1 MARVPRGMTISMGIL
16 DRLFGRRTPSA
27 GSYSSSPPWGTP
39 APQQQPPGPYA
50 NNEQPSSQQAARD
63 AEAVRRYRYLL
74 RTAPP
79 EAIEQAHAEAFEQL
93 SPDQRRQV
101 LQQLSEQVPERERSR
116 ADDPASL
123 ARMATRAELRQPGVL
138 VQVLGPGGYGPGYGR
153 GYGGGYGGGYGYGGG
168 FGGGFGGGGM
178 GMGMGGMLAGGLLA
192 SVAGSFIGTAIADEF
207 FDHDQYDAFN
217 QSIGDV
223 GDAGGDPGSGIDFD
237 NSNVD
242 TSGVDDQNF
251 ADTGGD
257 AGYDSGYDDGG
268 GSDFGDFG
276 DGGGD
281 FGGGDW

>member
-1 MARVPRGMTISMGIL
+1 MGIL
-16 DRLFGRRTPSA
+16 DRLFGRRTRSA
-27 GSYSSSPPWGTP
+27 DSPAYGSSPSWGTP
-39 APQQQPPGPYA
+39 PSQQPSGPYA

-101 LQQLSEQVPERERSR
+101 LQQLSQQVPEHERGRS
-116 ADDPASL
+116 DDPASL

-153 GYGGGYGGGYGYGGG
+153 GYGYGGGYGGG
-168 FGGGFGGGGM
+168 FGGMGGFGGGGM
-178 GMGMGGMLAGGLLA
+178 GMGMGGMIAGSLLA

-223 GDAGGDPGSGIDFD
+223 DTGAAGGDAGSGIDFD

-242 TSGVDDQNF
+242 TSGVDDQSF
-251 ADTGGD
+251 ADTGGGSGD
-257 AGYDSGYDDGG
+257 SGYDPGYDDGG

-276 DGGGD
+276 DGGD

>member
-1 MARVPRGMTISMGIL
+1 MEGVAGGMTISMGIL

-27 GSYSSSPPWGTP
+27 GSGSYGSQPAWGTP
-39 APQQQPPGPYA
+39 AQQQPQQASGPYA
-50 NNEQPSSQQAARD
+50 NNEQPSPQQAGPD
-63 AEAVRRYRYLL
+63 VEAIRRYRYLL

-101 LQQLSEQVPERERSR
+101 LQQLSEGMPEYERAHS
-116 ADDPASL
+116 DDPASL

-153 GYGGGYGGGYGYGGG
+153 GYGGGSGGGYGGG
-168 FGGGFGGGGM
+168 FGGFGGGGM
-178 GMGMGGMLAGGLLA
+178 GMGMGGMIAGSLLA

-207 FDHDQYDAFN
+207 FDNDQYEAFN

-223 GDAGGDPGSGIDFD
+223 DTGDSGGDPGSDIDFD

-242 TSGVDDQNF
+242 TSGVDDQSF
-251 ADTGGD
+251 ADPGG
-257 AGYDSGYDDGG
+257 AGYEDDGG

-276 DGGGD
+276 DGGD

>member
-101 LQQLSEQVPERERSR
+101 LQQLSQQVPEHERAR
-116 ADDPASL
+116 NDDPASL

-153 GYGGGYGGGYGYGGG
+153 GYGYGGGYGGG
-168 FGGGFGGGGM
+168 FGGMGGFGGGGM
-178 GMGMGGMLAGGLLA
+178 GMGMGGMIAGSLLA

-223 GDAGGDPGSGIDFD
+223 DTGDTGGDTGSDTGSDINFD

-242 TSGVDDQNF
+242 TSGVEDQSF
-251 ADTGGD
+251 ADT
-257 AGYDSGYDDGG
+257 
-268 GSDFGDFG
+268 
-276 DGGGD
+276 
-281 FGGGDW
+281 

>member
-1 MARVPRGMTISMGIL
+1 MGIL
-16 DRLFGRRTPSA
+16 DRLFGRRSTP
-27 GSYSSSPPWGTP
+27 GSQTYGSSGSSPSWGTP
-39 APQQQPPGPYA
+39 APQQPSGPYA
-50 NNEQPSSQQAARD
+50 NNEQPSPQQAARD
-63 AEAVRRYRYLL
+63 TEAIRRYRYLL

-101 LQQLSEQVPERERSR
+101 LQQLSQQVPEHERAR
-116 ADDPASL
+116 NDDPASL

-153 GYGGGYGGGYGYGGG
+153 GYGYGGGYGSG
-168 FGGGFGGGGM
+168 FGGMGGFGGGGM
-178 GMGMGGMLAGGLLA
+178 GMGMGGMIAGSLLA

-223 GDAGGDPGSGIDFD
+223 DTGDTGGDTGSDTGSDINFD

-242 TSGVDDQNF
+242 TSGVEDQSF
-251 ADTGGD
+251 ADTGD
-257 AGYDSGYDDGG
+257 AGYGDDGG

-276 DGGGD
+276 DGGD

>member
-50 NNEQPSSQQAARD
+50 NNESPSPAQAARD

-101 LQQLSEQVPERERSR
+101 LQQLSEGMPEYERAHS
-116 ADDPASL
+116 DDPASL

-153 GYGGGYGGGYGYGGG
+153 GYGGGFGVGY
-168 FGGGFGGGGM
+168 GGFGGGGM
-178 GMGMGGMLAGGLLA
+178 GMGMGGMIAGNLL
-192 SVAGSFIGTAIADEF
+192 
-207 FDHDQYDAFN
+207 
-217 QSIGDV
+217 
-223 GDAGGDPGSGIDFD
+223 
-237 NSNVD
+237 
-242 TSGVDDQNF
+242 
-251 ADTGGD
+251 
-257 AGYDSGYDDGG
+257 
-268 GSDFGDFG
+268 
-276 DGGGD
+276 
-281 FGGGDW
+281 